1 MNVFEK
7 ITESPETLAAFLGS
21 IPAIETPWDAMLSTG
36 FIAPRARRRIATT
49 AAARSGIA
57 RYGGSASRRRR
68 QRNERRFF
76 PYLRGVRARR
86 YGAVGE
92 RHYLLSVLCSRQ
104 MQGARRR
111 RETL

>member
-1 MNVFEK
+1 MNIFEK
-7 ITESPETLAAFLGS
+7 ITESPEALASLLRA
-21 IPAIETPWDAMLSTG
+21 IPAIETPWTRLFIG
-36 FIAPRARRRIATT
+36 FIAPHARRQIATL

-68 QRNERRFF
+68 LRNERRFF
-76 PYLRGVRARR
+76 PYLRGVRARC

-104 MQGARRR
+104 MQGARRW

>member
-1 MNVFEK
+1 MNNYQS
-7 ITESPETLAAFLGS
+7 ITASPEALAAFLSS
-21 IPAIETPWDAMLSTG
+21 IPAIETPWDGAFTG

-68 QRNERRFF
+68 RRNERRFF
-76 PYLRGVRARR
+76 PYLRGVRARC
-86 YGAVGE
+86 YGTVGE

-104 MQGARRR
+104 MQGARRW

>member
-1 MNVFEK
+1 MN
-7 ITESPETLAAFLGS
+7 A
-21 IPAIETPWDAMLSTG
+21 D
-36 FIAPRARRRIATT
+36 
-49 AAARSGIA
+49 
-57 RYGGSASRRRR
+57 
-68 QRNERRFF
+68 FF
-76 PYLRGVRARR
+76 PYLRRMRARC

>member
-1 MNVFEK
+1 MDNFQS
-7 ITESPETLAAFLGS
+7 ITANAETLAAFLGS
-21 IPAIETPWDAMLSTG
+21 IPAIETPWDDAFHRIYCSSCS
-36 FIAPRARRRIATT
+36 AEDCDDCRRPER
-49 AAARSGIA
+49 IA

-76 PYLRGVRARR
+76 PHLRGVRARR

-92 RHYLLSVLCSRQ
+92 RYSLLSVLCSRQ

>member
-7 ITESPETLAAFLGS
+7 VTESPEALASLLRA
-21 IPAIETPWDAMLSTG
+21 IPAIETPWDDAFHRLCCSSCS
-36 FIAPRARRRIATT
+36 AADCDDCRRPER
-49 AAARSGIA
+49 IA

-76 PYLRGVRARR
+76 TYLRGVRARR

>member
-7 ITESPETLAAFLGS
+7 VTESPEALASLLRA
-21 IPAIETPWDAMLSTG
+21 IPAIETPWDDAFTG
-36 FIAPRARRRIATT
+36 SIAPRARRRIATT

-76 PYLRGVRARR
+76 PHLRGVRARR